1 MPSKSEITEQ
11 LAREA
16 DWRRRLSVPAFAC
29 GFLYL
34 LSGITISETLK
45 GAPTVGLLQGIEPA
59 LSGVANPAV
68 SPRAA
73 EVRFISHHSLPLIA
87 GSIVAAVAIVGL
99 TLVLLLLVNATRF
112 RRPETW
118 RLARPLV
125 LFGGVAVA
133 LVSVGHQVVGAL
145 LAHHFV
151 VGHDFS
157 GHAVEHALTNGTANV
172 VSDYLDLL
180 AGFALAAGMIVTM
193 LGAMRV
199 GLLVRWVGVLGI
211 VTGVLIFLPIGGATL
226 RARAR
231 LLVGHD
237 GHALRRALAGWRPA
251 GLDHRRSATVA
262 VASGATHRA
271 AGRRRRGAR
280 RRRRRWRQRQR
291 SGAVGHQR
299 NLLGQAPAQAR
310 RAQRRRAAGV
320 AGR

>member
-1 MPSKSEITEQ
+1 MPSQSEIAEQ

-16 DWRRRLSVPAFAC
+16 NWRRRLSVPAFAC

-87 GSIVAAVAIVGL
+87 GSVVAGIAIAGL
-99 TLVLLLLVNATRF
+99 TLVLLLLVDATRF

-118 RLARPLV
+118 RAVRPLV
-125 LFGGVAVA
+125 LFGGAAVA
-133 LVSVGHQVVGAL
+133 LVSIGHQVISAL
-145 LAHHFV
+145 LTHHFV

-157 GHAVEHALTNGTANV
+157 GHAVELALTKGTANV
-172 VSDYLDLL
+172 LSDYLDLF

-199 GLLVRWVGVLGI
+199 GLLVRWLGVLGI
-211 VTGVLIFLPIGGATL
+211 ITGVLIFLPIGGATL
-226 RARAR
+226 ELVPAFWLVMMGMLCAERWPGGDPPAWTSGEARPWPSRADQRAAQQ
-231 LLVGHD
+231 G
-237 GHALRRALAGWRPA
+237 GGGGEALAGTGAGDGSAPA
-251 GLDHRRSATVA
+251 L
-262 VASGATHRA
+262 SGANGTSS
-271 AGRRRRGAR
+271 GKRRRKRGAR
-280 RRRRRWRQRQR
+280 SGEGQRE
-291 SGAVGHQR
+291 
-299 NLLGQAPAQAR
+299 
-310 RAQRRRAAGV
+310 
-320 AGR
+320 

>member
-1 MPSKSEITEQ
+1 MPSKSEIAEQ

-73 EVRFISHHSLPLIA
+73 EVKFISHHSLPLIA
-87 GSIVAAVAIVGL
+87 GSVLAGVAIAGL

-112 RRPETW
+112 RRPESW
-118 RLARPLV
+118 RAARPLV

-133 LVSVGHQVVGAL
+133 LVSIAHQVISAL
-145 LAHHFV
+145 LTHHFV

-157 GHAVEHALTNGTANV
+157 GHAVELALTKGTANV
-172 VSDYLDLL
+172 LSDYLDLL

-226 RARAR
+226 ELVPAFWLVTMGMLCAERWPGGDPPAWTSGEARPWPSRADQRAAR
-231 LLVGHD
+231 SG
-237 GHALRRALAGWRPA
+237 GAEALAGVGAGDGGGSAPA
-251 GLDHRRSATVA
+251 LRATTSGSA
-262 VASGATHRA
+262 GK
-271 AGRRRRGAR
+271 RRRKRGAR
-280 RRRRRWRQRQR
+280 SGEGQR
-291 SGAVGHQR
+291 
-299 NLLGQAPAQAR
+299 P
-310 RAQRRRAAGV
+310 
-320 AGR
+320 

>member
-1 MPSKSEITEQ
+1 MPSPSEITAQ

-16 DWRRRLSVPAFAC
+16 EWRRRLSVPAFAC

-59 LSGVANPAV
+59 LSGVASPPV

-73 EVRFISHHSLPLIA
+73 EVKFISNHSLPLIA
-87 GSIVAAVAIVGL
+87 GSVLAGIAIAGL

-118 RLARPLV
+118 RGARPLV

-133 LVSVGHQVVGAL
+133 LVSVGHQVVSAL
-145 LAHHFV
+145 LTHHFV

-157 GHAVEHALTNGTANV
+157 GHQVELALTKGPANV

-180 AGFALAAGMIVTM
+180 AGFALAAGMIMTM

-211 VTGVLIFLPIGGATL
+211 IVGVLIFLPIGGATL
-226 RARAR
+226 EIVPAFWLVAMGLLCAERWPGGDPPAWTSGEARPWPSRADQRAAQQA
-231 LLVGHD
+231 GT
-237 GHALRRALAGWRPA
+237 GEAALAGTGTGGGSAPA
-251 GLDHRRSATVA
+251 LGGANGTSS
-262 VASGATHRA
+262 SGK
-271 AGRRRRGAR
+271 RRRKRGAR
-280 RRRRRWRQRQR
+280 SGEGQR
-291 SGAVGHQR
+291 
-299 NLLGQAPAQAR
+299 
-310 RAQRRRAAGV
+310 
-320 AGR
+320 

>member
-1 MPSKSEITEQ
+1 MPSQSEITAQ

-59 LSGVANPAV
+59 LSGVASPPV

-87 GSIVAAVAIVGL
+87 GSVLAGIAIAGL

-118 RLARPLV
+118 RGARPLV

-133 LVSVGHQVVGAL
+133 LVSVGHQVLSAL
-145 LAHHFV
+145 LTHHFV

-157 GHAVEHALTNGTANV
+157 GHQVELALTKGTANV
-172 VSDYLDLL
+172 LSDYLDLL
-180 AGFALAAGMIVTM
+180 AGFALAAGMIMTM

-211 VTGVLIFLPIGGATL
+211 IVGVLIFLPIGGATL
-226 RARAR
+226 ELVPAFWLVTMGMLCAERWPGGDPPAWTSGEARPWPSRAEQRAAR
-231 LLVGHD
+231 EGGGGEV
-237 GHALRRALAGWRPA
+237 LAGAGDGAGGDSAPA
-251 GLDHRRSATVA
+251 L
-262 VASGATHRA
+262 SGANGTS
-271 AGRRRRGAR
+271 AGKRRRKRGAR
-280 RRRRRWRQRQR
+280 SGEGQR
-291 SGAVGHQR
+291 
-299 NLLGQAPAQAR
+299 
-310 RAQRRRAAGV
+310 
-320 AGR
+320 